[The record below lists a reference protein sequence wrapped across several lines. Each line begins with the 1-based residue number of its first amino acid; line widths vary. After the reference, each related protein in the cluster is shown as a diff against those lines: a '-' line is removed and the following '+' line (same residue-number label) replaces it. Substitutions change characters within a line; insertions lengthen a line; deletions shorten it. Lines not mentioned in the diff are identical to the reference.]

1 MGRHSQASSKEAF
14 KMFKLLLMMF
24 ALTNIVAGQDCCTGV
39 IKVTGDEAVDAGL
52 AGDYA
57 FKEERTPKPNPDCY
71 DGCIYNRD
79 GNTVDEY
86 CFQEKTLDGMNS
98 ECEAPSSKPS
108 TETEAITSTS
118 AETGE
123 SKTSLASTS
132 SQPQVTS
139 TEVAAQAEAVKKL
152 AEAETDPALKAT
164 LTDLGNV
171 LSNISATLKS
181 FEDLFRSRQLDPDCS
196 DPKYCELVLQIIEFI
211 EYCIKL
217 VDQMLADSN
226 LPANVKERLDIIK
239 KMEGVMK
246 STWEAKLEN
255 CGCKKSTT
263 MKMSSPATSM
273 TTMKTFKN
281 RGFQMRKRGAEGK
294 M

>member
-1 MGRHSQASSKEAF
+1 MGRHSQASNKEALT
-14 KMFKLLLMMF
+14 MFNLLLMMF

-39 IKVTGDEAVDAGL
+39 IKVTGDEAEAADL

-98 ECEAPSSKPS
+98 ECEALSSKPS
-108 TETEAITSTS
+108 TETGAITGTS
-118 AETGE
+118 AETGA

-139 TEVAAQAEAVKKL
+139 TEVAAL
-152 AEAETDPALKAT
+152 AETETDPALKAT
-164 LTDLGNV
+164 LVDLANV
-171 LSNISATLKS
+171 LFNISATLKS
-181 FEDLFRSRQLDPDCS
+181 FEDLFRSRQFDADCS
-196 DPKYCELVLQIIEFI
+196 DPKYCELAVQIIEFI

-217 VDQMLADSN
+217 VDQMLAEPN
-226 LPANVKERLDIIK
+226 LPANVKEQLDKIK
-239 KMEGVMK
+239 EMEGLMK
-246 STWEAKLEN
+246 STWEANLEK
-255 CGCKKSTT
+255 CDCKRTT
-263 MKMSSPATSM
+263 MKMTSPATSM

-281 RGFQMRKRGAEGK
+281 RGFQMRKRGAAGK

>member
-86 CFQEKTLDGMNS
+86 CFQEKTLDGMSS
-98 ECEAPSSKPS
+98 ECEAASSKPS
-108 TETEAITSTS
+108 TETGAITGTS
-118 AETGE
+118 AETGA

-139 TEVAAQAEAVKKL
+139 TEVAAQAEAVKNL
-152 AEAETDPALKAT
+152 AETETDPTLKAT
-164 LTDLGNV
+164 LVDLANV
-171 LSNISATLKS
+171 LFNISATLKS
-181 FEDLFRSRQLDPDCS
+181 FEDLFRSRQFDADCS
-196 DPKYCELVLQIIEFI
+196 DPKYCELAVQIIEFI

-226 LPANVKERLDIIK
+226 LPANVKEQLDKIK
-239 KMEGVMK
+239 EMEGVMK
-246 STWEAKLEN
+246 STWEANLEK
-255 CGCKKSTT
+255 CDCKRTT
-263 MKMSSPATSM
+263 MKMTSPATSM

-281 RGFQMRKRGAEGK
+281 RGFQMRKRGAAGK

>member
-1 MGRHSQASSKEAF
+1 
-14 KMFKLLLMMF
+14 MMF
-24 ALTNIVAGQDCCTGV
+24 ALTNIVASQDCCTGV
-39 IKVTGDEAVDAGL
+39 INVTGDEALAAGL

-57 FKEERTPKPNPDCY
+57 FKEERTPKPNPDCF

-86 CFQEKTLDGMNS
+86 CFQEKTLDGMSS
-98 ECEAPSSKPS
+98 ETGAITGTSA
-108 TETEAITSTS
+108 TETGAITGTS
-118 AETGE
+118 AETGA
-123 SKTSLASTS
+123 SKTSIASTS

-139 TEVAAQAEAVKKL
+139 TEVAAQADAVKKL

-217 VDQMLADSN
+217 VDQMLADSD

-239 KMEGVMK
+239 QMEGVMK
-246 STWEAKLEN
+246 STWEAKLEK

-263 MKMSSPATSM
+263 MKITSPATPM
-273 TTMKTFKN
+273 TTMKTMMN
-281 RGFQMRKRGAEGK
+281 RGFRMRKRGAAGK